1 MNYEDS
7 YAKAFPFDNLI
18 DGMLNSQMIEDAII
32 IIQVEPAVAK
42 TLDPQNSAQ
51 PNEKGVA
58 SQSLQPLDL
67 IGSGGQIWTD
77 DLRVM
82 SPTSYRTAPPRA
94 IL

>member
-67 IGSGGQIWTD
+67 IGSGGQI
-77 DLRVM
+77 
-82 SPTSYRTAPPRA
+82 
-94 IL
+94 